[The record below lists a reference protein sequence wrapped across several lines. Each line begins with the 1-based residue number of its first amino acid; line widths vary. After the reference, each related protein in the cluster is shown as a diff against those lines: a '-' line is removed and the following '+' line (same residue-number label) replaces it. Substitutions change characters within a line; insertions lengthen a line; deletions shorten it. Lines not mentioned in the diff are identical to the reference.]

1 MDYPTIASALSNRFP
16 SRLVTIDSHTAGEPT
31 RLIIKGVGP
40 VPGQTMEEKCHYF
53 KDNLDHVRL
62 QLTREPRGHRDM
74 LVALVTEPTTDG
86 ADFGLIYM
94 DARRY
99 PYLCGHATIG
109 AVTTLMEAGILQQ
122 PNVTEMTVMVDTPS
136 GPMGTRAFIE
146 DGKVE
151 SVAIQMVPSFVYRT
165 NETLDVP
172 DLGQI
177 FVDTVCVG
185 GFFAMISVDQIGLE
199 LIPENGPKL
208 IELGM
213 TIIDMANQQLEV
225 RHPVRP
231 EVTTVDV
238 VEFYDPSEHDRG
250 LGKNVVVYGEAH
262 MDRSPC
268 GTGTA
273 AKMTLLHHHGKMGLN
288 QPFRNLSPLKSA
300 FDARIVGETMISDI
314 DSVIVE
320 IRGSAHITG
329 IHEFILDAKDPFPK
343 GFLI

>member
-1 MDYPTIASALSNRFP
+1 MMA
-16 SRLVTIDSHTAGEPT
+16 
-31 RLIIKGVGP
+31 
-40 VPGQTMEEKCHYF
+40 
-53 KDNLDHVRL
+53 
-62 QLTREPRGHRDM
+62 
-74 LVALVTEPTTDG
+74 ALVTEPTTDG

-109 AVTTLMEAGILQQ
+109 AVTTLIETGILQSS
-122 PNVTEMTVMVDTPS
+122 NAMETTVIVDTPS
-136 GPMGTRAFIE
+136 GAMETRAFIE

-165 NETLDVP
+165 NETLYVP
-172 DLGQI
+172 DLGKI

-185 GFFAMISVDQIGLE
+185 GFFAMISADQIGLE
-199 LIPENGPKL
+199 LIAKNGPKL

-238 VEFYDPSEHDRG
+238 AEFYDPSEHDLG
-250 LGKNVVVYGEAH
+250 LGKNVVIYGEAH

-273 AKMTLLHHHGKMGLN
+273 AKMTLLHHHGQMDLN
-288 QPFRNLSPLKSA
+288 QPFRNLSPIESA
-300 FDARIVGETMISDI
+300 FDARIIKETMIGDL

-320 IRGSAHITG
+320 IRGSAYITG
-329 IHEFILDAKDPFPK
+329 IHEFILDPKDPFPK

>member
-1 MDYPTIASALSNRFP
+1 MDFTSISNALSNRFP

-31 RLIIKGVGP
+31 RLIINGIGP
-40 VPGQTMEEKCHYF
+40 VQGKTMEEKYRYF
-53 KDNLDHVRL
+53 IDNLDHVRL

-74 LVALVTEPTTDG
+74 MAALVTEPTTDG

-109 AVTTLMEAGILQQ
+109 AVTTLIETGILQ
-122 PNVTEMTVMVDTPS
+122 PSNATETTVNVDTPS
-136 GPMGTRAFIE
+136 GPMKTRAFIE

-165 NETLDVP
+165 DETLHVP
-172 DLGQI
+172 DLGKI
-177 FVDTVCVG
+177 SVDTVCVG
-185 GFFAMISVDQIGLE
+185 GFFAMISADQIGLE
-199 LIPENGPKL
+199 LIPKNGPKL

-238 VEFYDPSEHDRG
+238 AEFYDPSKHDRG
-250 LGKNVVVYGEAH
+250 IGKNVVVYGEAH

-273 AKMTLLHHHGKMGLN
+273 AKMTLLHHHGRMGLN
-288 QPFRNLSPLKSA
+288 QPFQNLSPLGTTFNA
-300 FDARIVGETMISDI
+300 QIVRETMIGDLN
-314 DSVIVE
+314 SVVVE

-329 IHEFILDAKDPFPK
+329 IHEFILDTQDPFPE

>member
-1 MDYPTIASALSNRFP
+1 MDFTSISNALSNRFT

-31 RLIIKGVGP
+31 RLIIKCVGP
-40 VPGQTMEEKCHYF
+40 VPGRTMKEKYRYF
-53 KDNLDHVRL
+53 IDNLDHIRL
-62 QLTREPRGHRDM
+62 QLTKEPRGHRDM
-74 LVALVTEPTTDG
+74 MAALVTEPTTDG

-99 PYLCGHATIG
+99 PFLCGHATIG
-109 AVTTLMEAGILQQ
+109 AVTTLIETGILQ
-122 PNVTEMTVMVDTPS
+122 PSDTMEATVIVDTPS
-136 GPMGTRAFIE
+136 GAIETRAFI
-146 DGKVE
+146 DNGKVE
-151 SVAIQMVPSFVYRT
+151 SVAIQMVPSFVYST
-165 NETLDVP
+165 NETLHVP
-172 DLGQI
+172 DLGEI

-185 GFFAMISVDQIGLE
+185 GFFAMISADQIGLE
-199 LIPENGPKL
+199 LIPKNGPKL

-238 VEFYDPSEHDRG
+238 AEFYDPSEHDRG
-250 LGKNVVVYGEAH
+250 LGKNVVIYGEAH

-273 AKMTLLHHHGKMGLN
+273 AKMTLLHHHGQMGLN
-288 QPFRNLSPLKSA
+288 QPFRNFGPLESA
-300 FDARIVGETMISDI
+300 FDARIVKEATIGNLY
-314 DSVIVE
+314 SVIVE

-329 IHEFILDAKDPFPK
+329 IHEFILDTQDPFPK